1 MPRSS
6 ECVNSLMELARE
18 LIRSRGLEIDESARL
33 YRLIKGL
40 GHSLA
45 INNRKDATK
54 KVIGICNIFLRN

>member
-18 LIRSRGLEIDESARL
+18 LIRSRGLETDESAML
-33 YRLIKGL
+33 YRLIGGL

-45 INNRKDATK
+45 TNNKKKATK
-54 KVIGICNIFLRN
+54 MIMGICNLFLRK